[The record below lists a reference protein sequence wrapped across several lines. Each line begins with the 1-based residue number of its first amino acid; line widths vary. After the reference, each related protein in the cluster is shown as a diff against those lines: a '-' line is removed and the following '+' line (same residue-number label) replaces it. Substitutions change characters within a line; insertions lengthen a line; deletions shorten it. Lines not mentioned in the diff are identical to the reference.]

1 MDAFT
6 VVADPT
12 RRRILDE
19 LRGRER
25 TVTDLVSALGAAQP
39 TVSKHLRVLR
49 DSRMVAS
56 TVDAQHRR
64 YRLEEQ
70 GLRELE
76 EWVSAFRRLWT
87 TRLDAL
93 EAPLAGRDRCPRQCA
108 ARGIGSCCVTNGSCR
123 TPSMQC
129 GEPSPIPRR
138 STRGGEL

>member
-1 MDAFT
+1 MDAFPE
-6 VVADPT
+6 AAGPT

-19 LRGRER
+19 LRNRER
-25 TVTDLVSALGAAQP
+25 TVSELVGALGVSQP

-49 DSRMVAS
+49 DARMVAS

-70 GLRELE
+70 GLRELD

-93 EAPLAGRDRCPRQCA
+93 EAHLDG
-108 ARGIGSCCVTNGSCR
+108 GSR
-123 TPSMQC
+123 
-129 GEPSPIPRR
+129 
-138 STRGGEL
+138 

>member
-25 TVTDLVSALGAAQP
+25 TVGDLVGALGLNQP

-49 DSRMVAS
+49 DARMVAS
-56 TVDAQHRR
+56 TVDAQRRR
-64 YRLEEQ
+64 YRLDDQ
-70 GLRELE
+70 GFHELD

-93 EAPLAGRDRCPRQCA
+93 EAHLD
-108 ARGIGSCCVTNGSCR
+108 
-123 TPSMQC
+123 
-129 GEPSPIPRR
+129 RR
-138 STRGGEL
+138 SR

>member
-1 MDAFT
+1 MPMDAFT

-25 TVTDLVSALGAAQP
+25 TVSDLVGALGLPQP

-49 DSRMVAS
+49 DARMVAS
-56 TVDAQHRR
+56 TVDAQRRR
-64 YRLEEQ
+64 YQLDEQ
-70 GLRELE
+70 GLRELD

-93 EAPLAGRDRCPRQCA
+93 EAHLDGRSR
-108 ARGIGSCCVTNGSCR
+108 
-123 TPSMQC
+123 
-129 GEPSPIPRR
+129 
-138 STRGGEL
+138 